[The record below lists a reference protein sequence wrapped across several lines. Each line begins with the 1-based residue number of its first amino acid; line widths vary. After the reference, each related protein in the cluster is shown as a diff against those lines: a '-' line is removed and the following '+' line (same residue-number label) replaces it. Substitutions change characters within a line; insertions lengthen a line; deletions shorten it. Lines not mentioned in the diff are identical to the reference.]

1 MDVSNN
7 YVLLAKEI
15 TTDAA
20 DNMVSIIKIIEK
32 FTFGIDPVQLRTM
45 TGQIVVP
52 VGFAIG
58 TSWQF
63 NKPLQKDTLIIAK
76 FRFIDPDGKDLGGE
90 EKEHSISKNFQ
101 KINVNFN
108 HQGLPITS
116 SGQYSLHVELLTVS
130 GNEVVASANY
140 PFEVELVDIKTS
152 TNLKPI

>member
-1 MDVSNN
+1 MNASNN

-15 TTDAA
+15 ITDAA

-45 TGQIVVP
+45 VGQIVVP
-52 VGFAIG
+52 VAFSIG

-63 NKPLQKDTLIIAK
+63 QEPLQKDTLIIAK
-76 FRFIDPDGKDLGGE
+76 FSFIDPSGKNLGGQ
-90 EKEHSISKNFQ
+90 EKEHSIPKNFQ

-108 HQGLPITS
+108 HQGLPVTA
-116 SGQYSLHVELLTVS
+116 SGQYLLHVELLTVS
-130 GNEVVASANY
+130 GNKLVASADY
-140 PFEVELVDIKTS
+140 PFEVELVDIKTA